1 MVKDFSEISEDN
13 KLIITMEW
21 IIEGIALIF
30 IGILTIA
37 IAFIYP
43 INIISILVFILIVAV
58 LNTLSLVSIFTGAR
72 INFLPFRLCPLVFSG
87 ATVLILLGL
96 LF

>member
-1 MVKDFSEISEDN
+1 VKDFSEISEDN